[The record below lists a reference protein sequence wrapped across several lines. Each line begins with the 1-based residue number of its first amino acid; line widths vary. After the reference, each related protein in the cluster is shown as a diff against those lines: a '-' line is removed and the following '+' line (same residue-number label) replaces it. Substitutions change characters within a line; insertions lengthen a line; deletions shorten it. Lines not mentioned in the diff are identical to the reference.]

1 MKELRI
7 QGARYGDFQVAR
19 RILSDA
25 AGQVPNTLDTGTLF
39 GNVYDLSEFETAF
52 TEAEQPDSKKTFFR
66 ICAE

>member
-7 QGARYGDFQVAR
+7 QGARYGDFHVAS

-25 AGQVPNTLDTGTLF
+25 ADQVSSTLDTGTLF

-52 TEAEQPDSKKTFFR
+52 AEAEQPDSKKTFFR